1 LAYHALT
8 SESGGDENSR
18 INEAR
23 TIVRMLEEF
32 VDSMTTKEQEFLDS
46 MSDCDYCTT
55 KQLFWLRDIKEK
67 YL

>member
-1 LAYHALT
+1 MSYHTLT
-8 SESGGDENSR
+8 QDSGGDERSR
-18 INEAR
+18 IDEAR
-23 TIVRMLEEF
+23 TIVRMLEE
-32 VDSMTTKEQEFLDS
+32 VTEEMTPKEQTFVAE